1 MLAQPSLENPRQV
14 RSGAIDFL
22 RVLGIA
28 AVVAGHI
35 AAWSGPVL
43 RETVYTWHVPLFFFL
58 SGYLWSEGRGLIQE
72 MNKRAKTLLLPYIVW
87 LVPVGV
93 WWLSQTDVVRGADLR
108 RLMLGGSN
116 IGGTLAAFWFVTA
129 LFFAVLALRAIQRF
143 PNWLQW
149 TLAVAALVVT
159 ARAPEPVA
167 RVPLAAGV
175 GLACIVFVLAGR
187 EFKRHRLRIRRP
199 LMTGLAILCGCAAAM
214 LSGLSTY
221 LDLKYARLGTP
232 VITVVVAIGICAALL
247 LIAEH
252 VIPLL
257 GSRFKNEL
265 STLASCGFMVVLTHG
280 VVLVELTKLGL
291 PPWLLFAG
299 SLAGPWLLALV
310 ILRTGLAPVLLGV
323 PARREPEPVR
333 ELAGSVRI

>member
-1 MLAQPSLENPRQV
+1 
-14 RSGAIDFL
+14 L
-22 RVLGIA
+22 RILGIA
-28 AVVAGHI
+28 AVVAGHVG
-35 AAWSGPVL
+35 AWSGPVV

-58 SGYLWSEGRGLIQE
+58 SGYLWSEGRSVIEE
-72 MNKRAKTLLLPYIVW
+72 MTKRAKTLLLPYIVW
-87 LVPVGV
+87 LVPVGL

-108 RLMLGGSN
+108 KLMLGGSN

-129 LFFAVLALRAIQRF
+129 LFFAVVALRAIQRF
-143 PNWLQW
+143 PDWLQW
-149 TLAVAALVVT
+149 TLAVIALLVT
-159 ARAPEPVA
+159 VRAPELVA

-199 LMTGLAILCGCAAAM
+199 LMTAFVILGGCAT
-214 LSGLSTY
+214 LILTGWSTY

-232 VITVVVAIGICAALL
+232 VITVLVAIGICASLL

-252 VIPLL
+252 AIPLL
-257 GSRFKNEL
+257 GPRVNKEL
-265 STLASCGFMVVLTHG
+265 STLASGGFMVVLTHA

-291 PPWLLFAG
+291 APWLVFAG
-299 SLAGPWLLALV
+299 ALAGPWLLALV

-323 PARREPEPVR
+323 PVRKEPEPAR
-333 ELAGSVRI
+333 ELVGSARM

>member
-1 MLAQPSLENPRQV
+1 MLAQPSLEHPPQM

-35 AAWSGPVL
+35 GAWSGPVV

-58 SGYLWSEGRGLIQE
+58 SGYLWSEGRGVIQE
-72 MNKRAKTLLLPYIVW
+72 MDKRAKTLLLPYIVW
-87 LVPVGV
+87 LVPVGM

-108 RLMLGGSN
+108 KLMLGGSN

-129 LFFAVLALRAIQRF
+129 LFVAVVALRAIQRF

-149 TLAVAALVVT
+149 TLAVTALVVT
-159 ARAPEPVA
+159 ARAPELVA

-187 EFKRHRLRIRRP
+187 EFKRHRLKIRRP
-199 LMTGLAILCGCAAAM
+199 LMTGLVILGGCAAAI
-214 LSGLSTY
+214 LSGWSTY
-221 LDLKYARLGTP
+221 LDLKYAQLGAP
-232 VITVVVAIGICAALL
+232 VITVVVAIGICASLL
-247 LIAEH
+247 LVADH

-257 GSRFKNEL
+257 GTRFNNEMSR
-265 STLASCGFMVVLTHG
+265 LASCGFMVVLTHA
-280 VVLVELTKLGL
+280 VVLVEMTRLGL
-291 PPWLLFAG
+291 APWLVFVG
-299 SLAGPWLLALV
+299 SLAGPWLLALL

-323 PARREPEPVR
+323 PVRREPEPVR
-333 ELAGSVRI
+333 ELAGSVRV